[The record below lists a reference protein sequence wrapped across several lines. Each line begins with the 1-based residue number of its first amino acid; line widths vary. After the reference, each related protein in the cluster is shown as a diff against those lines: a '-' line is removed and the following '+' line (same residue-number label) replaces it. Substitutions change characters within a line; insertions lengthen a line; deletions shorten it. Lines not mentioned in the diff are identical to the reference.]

1 MLCYIVTRKSVSAT
15 AAADNEGQSDASV
28 SDVSYSGHLLLSSI
42 GPLLQT
48 KYVLYTDFEIGFE

>member
-15 AAADNEGQSDASV
+15 AAADNEGQSDAS
-28 SDVSYSGHLLLSSI
+28 VSYSGHLLLSSI